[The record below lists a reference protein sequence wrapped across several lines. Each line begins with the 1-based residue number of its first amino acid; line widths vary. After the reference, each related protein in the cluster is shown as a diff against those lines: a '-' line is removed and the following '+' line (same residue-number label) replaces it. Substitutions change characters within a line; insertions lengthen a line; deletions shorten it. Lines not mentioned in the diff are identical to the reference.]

1 MTASGWTGPQ
11 RDAHHPSVPDP
22 WEHGEGRASGVQPP
36 EKTLKTMSI
45 VGDFSV
51 CDATTCGIPV
61 GPSDGTRGI

>member
-1 MTASGWTGPQ
+1 MDCPSEGCPSPSAPEPQ
-11 RDAHHPSVPDP
+11 
-22 WEHGEGRASGVQPP
+22 EHGEGRASGVQPP

-51 CDATTCGIPV
+51 CDATTRGIPV